1 MGAYPS
7 SRLIIDPFYKEF
19 IQVLETVVKI
29 RKYPF
34 SSSKNLYAIIS
45 SIRSKNE
52 KQIGSGKIR
61 LKKKE
66 RESIIYFAKREK

>member
-1 MGAYPS
+1 MKLVRY
-7 SRLIIDPFYKEF
+7 DPFYKEF
-19 IQVLETVVKI
+19 IQVLETIVKI

>member
-1 MGAYPS
+1 MKLVRY
-7 SRLIIDPFYKEF
+7 DPFYKEF

-34 SSSKNLYAIIS
+34 FSSKNLYAIIS